1 MGRIVAGAVVLLAT
15 LTAGVPD
22 GQAQSLGTFRWQL
35 TPFCNIVSLNVRQD
49 GAVYTLD
56 GFDNQCGATSQ
67 ASLVGTAFLNPDGSI
82 GFGLTGAT
90 APGAA
95 PVVLYARLDP
105 GSVGGAW
112 SDSAGNSGT
121 MVFTNAASGSGSP
134 RQVPPNGIRPGSIT
148 SNQIAAGAIGSVQI
162 AAGSITAA
170 QIALGSITGAHIA
183 NGSITAAQ
191 LAPGTVQPPITG
203 QCPVGQ
209 YLRGFTP
216 AGAVI
221 CEPFFAPN
229 VSTTAD
235 DVTNTVGL
243 YTSIAVPADGRP
255 VVSHLDSTAG
265 ALRVTKCGNP
275 ACSAGNVSLNVD
287 DPANAVGPFSSL
299 AIGTDGLPVISYYD
313 ATALALK
320 VIKCGNAACDTGN
333 AITTV
338 DDLPGA
344 DQVGLYTSIAIGT
357 DGFPV
362 ISHTH
367 VYPAGNSLRVTHCGN
382 AACSS
387 GNTSTTVDTAPGVRS
402 GTWTSI
408 AIGTDGLP
416 IVSHRDDTV
425 AGLRVTHC
433 GNVACTAS
441 NVSTTVDDT
450 ANQIGFTTGIAIGVD
465 GLAIVSHLDNTAGD
479 LRVTHC
485 GNAACTSGNV
495 TTVADD
501 STNFVGAYTSI
512 GIGTDGRPVISHAD
526 FSIAALRV
534 THCGNVACTSGN
546 VSMVVDDPVDAVG
559 QTTDLAFG
567 LDGLPVISHYSSTV
581 GGLRVTKCASQ
592 GCR

>member
-1 MGRIVAGAVVLLAT
+1 MRRFLAT
-15 LTAGVPD
+15 AAIFAATLLVGVPT
-22 GQAQSLGTFRWQL
+22 GEAQSLGTFRWQL
-35 TPFCNIVSLNVRQD
+35 TPFCNIVTLNVRQD

-56 GFDNQCGATSQ
+56 GFDDQCSAAAR

-105 GSVGGAW
+105 GSVAGAW

-121 MVFTNAASGSGSP
+121 MVLTGAAAGSGSP
-134 RQVPPNGIRPGSIT
+134 RQVPTNGIRPGSIT
-148 SNQIAAGAIGSVQI
+148 SNQIAAGAIGAVQI

-191 LAPGTVQPPITG
+191 LAPGAAQPPITG

-209 YLRGFTP
+209 YLRGFTST
-216 AGAVI
+216 GQVI
-221 CEPFFAPN
+221 CEAFFAPN

-235 DVTNTVGL
+235 DVTNNVGTF
-243 YTSIAVPADGRP
+243 TSIAVPADGRP
-255 VVSHLDSTAG
+255 VISHYDSTAF
-265 ALRVTKCGNP
+265 ALRITKCGNP
-275 ACSAGNVSLNVD
+275 ACSAGNVSTNVD
-287 DPANAVGPFSSL
+287 DPANSVGAYSSIV
-299 AIGTDGLPVISYYD
+299 IGTDGLPVVSYLD
-313 ATALALK
+313 STAGALK
-320 VIKCGNAACDTGN
+320 VIKCGNASCSTGN

-338 DDLPGA
+338 DDLPA
-344 DQVGLYTSIAIGT
+344 PAQVGLYSSIAMGS

-367 VYPAGNSLRVTHCGN
+367 AYTGGNSLRVTHCGN

-387 GNTSTTVDTAPGVRS
+387 GNTSTTVDTAPGVLS
-402 GTWTSI
+402 GTWSSI
-408 AIGTDGLP
+408 AIGADGLP
-416 IVSHRDDTV
+416 IASHRDDTV
-425 AGLRVTHC
+425 GGLRVTHC
-433 GNVACTAS
+433 GNVACTAD

-450 ANQIGFTTGIAIGVD
+450 ANQIGYTTSIAIGTD
-465 GLAIVSHLDNTAGD
+465 GLAIVSHYDTNAGD

-495 TTVADD
+495 STAADD
-501 STNFVGAYTSI
+501 STSNVGAYTSI
-512 GIGTDGRPVISHAD
+512 GIGTDGRPVISHLDA
-526 FSIAALRV
+526 SIGALRV
-534 THCGNVACTSGN
+534 THCGNAACTSGN
-546 VSMVVDDPVDAVG
+546 VTTVVDDPAEVVG
-559 QTTDLAFG
+559 YYGDLAFG
-567 LDGLPVISHYSSTV
+567 LDGLPVISHLNISVS
-581 GGLRVTKCASQ
+581 GLRVTKCAST